1 MPLPSNGS
9 PTLTEIK
16 AADVS
21 AADLD
26 ALENGIENLL
36 ADHEIG
42 TDLADFILDLI
53 ASLRAGHDMVLVAAD
68 ADLIA
73 ALTGQTS

>member
-1 MPLPSNGS
+1 MPLPANGT

-26 ALENGIENLL
+26 ALENGIENLY

-42 TDLADFILDLI
+42 TDLVDFLRDLI
-53 ASLRAGHDMVLVAAD
+53 ASLRAGHDMVLVAGG

-73 ALTGQTS
+73 TLKGLAS